1 MSFHNQPRC
10 KGCNKVIEWIE
21 VLEDTADGPRTKRIP
36 LDPRAP
42 TWEFNGERWVRS
54 SARVTH
60 FATCPNADQFS
71 SSNRPPEPVQGDL
84 LSRRP
89 YKED

>member
-1 MSFHNQPRC
+1 MNQPRC
-10 KGCNKVIEWIE
+10 RGCNKVIEWIE
-21 VLEDTADGPRTKRIP
+21 VPEDVNGVLKFKRIP

-54 SARVTH
+54 AARVSH
-60 FATCPNADQFS
+60 FATCPAADQFS
-71 SSNRPPEPVQGDL
+71 ASKREEPVQQDL
-84 LSRRP
+84 MARRP